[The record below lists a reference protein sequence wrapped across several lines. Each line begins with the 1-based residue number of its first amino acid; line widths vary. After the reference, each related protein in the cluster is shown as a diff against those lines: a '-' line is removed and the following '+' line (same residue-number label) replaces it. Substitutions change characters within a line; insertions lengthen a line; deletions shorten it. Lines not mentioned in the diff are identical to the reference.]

1 MASNEREPGMPAMQD
16 KLSEGQ
22 LAGQRMMIGFDGTE
36 FNDELRYAID
46 TLQVGGLILFSR
58 NIVSRAQIR
67 DLCEH
72 AQAYATRSGQPPL
85 FIAID
90 QEGGVVAR
98 LKPPFTQFAGNPAM
112 TCVEDA
118 ISFAQITARELT
130 SIGVNMD
137 MAPVLDVAPDPV
149 SSVMCKRVFC
159 GDPQK
164 VALMGVTVID
174 HLQANGIIAVGKH
187 FPGIGRTVLDSHEE
201 LPELDIAPE
210 ILIDSDL
217 VPFQAAADADVGG
230 IMLSHIRYP
239 RLDPIWPASLSPA
252 IAHELLRG
260 QLGFE
265 GLVLTDDLDMGA
277 IVKHYDLSAI
287 VHQCLT
293 AAVDLLL
300 ICHSS
305 PKIAAAHQAI
315 LEKMDATEA
324 LWAQS
329 QASVARIMAMKQRF
343 LVT

>member
-1 MASNEREPGMPAMQD
+1 MASDEREPDMPAMQD

-58 NIVSRAQIR
+58 NIVSLEQIR
-67 DLCEH
+67 GLCEQ

-118 ISFAQITARELT
+118 IAFAQITARELN
-130 SIGVNMD
+130 SIGVNMN
-137 MAPVLDVAPDPV
+137 MAPVLDVAPE
-149 SSVMCKRVFC
+149 SIASVMAKRVFA
-159 GDPQK
+159 GDPQQ

-187 FPGIGRTVLDSHEE
+187 FPGIGRTVLDSHED

-217 VPFQAAADADVGG
+217 VPFQAAADAEVGG

-239 RLDPIWPASLSPA
+239 RLDPTWPASLSPA
-252 IAHELLRG
+252 IAHDLLRG

-277 IVKHYDLSAI
+277 IAKHFDLATI
-287 VHQCLT
+287 VNQCLT
-293 AAVDLLL
+293 AAVDILL
-300 ICHSS
+300 ICHAS
-305 PKIAAAHQAI
+305 PKIAEAHQAI

-329 QASVARIMAMKQRF
+329 EASVARIMAMKQRF
-343 LVT
+343 LGT